1 MVSTVFAI
9 LQSCEEG
16 RPDGIPQRS
25 SCNADFWKNF
35 DIIRGN
41 SHDLSEWEP
50 MDLVCGDPGL
60 TPVAEWDYFST
71 TGTSG
76 LFSQRAVDA
85 LQKLWIGYFDAMPS
99 LLEGQPY
106 YFLHCRETIDCLNL
120 YESEIIYFD
129 PPDDHDIM
137 RIRQYAFHKSMLTDP
152 LIFTIPQ
159 EPYFL
164 FATDSVPRIS
174 EAAGLKGLEFRKL
187 DCD

>member
-1 MVSTVFAI
+1 MVSTVFEI
-9 LQSCEEG
+9 RQSGEEG
-16 RPDGIPQRS
+16 RPYGIPQRKS
-25 SCNADFWKNF
+25 GNADFWKNL
-35 DIIRGN
+35 DIIRGDC
-41 SHDLSEWEP
+41 HDLSEWQP
-50 MDLVCGDPGL
+50 MDLFCGEPGL
-60 TPVAEWDYFST
+60 TPVTEWDYFGK

-85 LQKLWIGYFDAMPS
+85 LQKLWIRCFDAMPS
-99 LLEGQPY
+99 LLEGRPY
-106 YFLHCRETIDCLNL
+106 YFLHCRETIDCLNVQ
-120 YESEIIYFD
+120 ESQIVYFD
-129 PPDDHDIM
+129 PPDDHNIM
-137 RIRQYAFHKSMLTDP
+137 RIERYAFHKSMLTDP